1 MTSTKPR
8 AEFEIEVGGEPYVW
22 RLQRLPQ
29 WASDTSE
36 WRGKAIAVRHKNGK
50 REAVV
55 EFPAEPPPK
64 FGAPPLKAS
73 QIPKAL
79 VARAIAS
86 AIAAGWAPL
95 SRGKSVGIIVDATGR

>member
-1 MTSTKPR
+1 MARPNT
-8 AEFEIEVGGEPYVW
+8 EFEIDVAGEAYVW

-29 WASDTSE
+29 WSSDSNE
-36 WRGKAIAVRHKNGK
+36 WRGKAIAVRHRDGK

-73 QIPKAL
+73 QIPKSL
-79 VARAIAS
+79 VARAIES
-86 AIAAGWAPL
+86 AIAAGWSPM
-95 SRGKSVGIIVDATGR
+95 SRGKPVTVVVDATGG

>member
-1 MTSTKPR
+1 MARPKNIT
-8 AEFEIEVGGEPYVW
+8 EFDIVVDGEPYVW

-29 WASDTSE
+29 WSTNAAE
-36 WRGKAIAVRHKNGK
+36 WRGMALAVRHKDGK

-64 FGAPPLKAS
+64 FGAPQLKPQ

-79 VARAIAS
+79 VARAITS
-86 AIAAGWAPL
+86 AIAAGWSPM
-95 SRGKSVGIIVDATGR
+95 SKGKSVAIVVDETSA